1 MDKLLVVG
9 ATGLV
14 GSKLASMAASHS
26 LEAHN
31 TQNERSSHFPNSQ
44 RLDVTDRE
52 ATLHLVR
59 QVRPKVIIN
68 TAALTNVDYCETHQ
82 EEAEKVNVGGARNL
96 VDAARETRSRLVQ
109 LSTDSVFDGTIG
121 HYAESDT
128 PHPLNYYSTTK
139 LEAERAVSRLSNY
152 AIARPSVVY
161 GWHSQVSAIHSDSTK
176 QMNFGMFVLDRLKNN
191 EKVKAVR
198 DQYNCPTFADNLA
211 DALLRLSKT
220 SENGIYHTVGR
231 SCMSR
236 YEFAVKLA
244 QIFGYPAKMVQPVF
258 SSEFPQQAKRP
269 RNCCLRVEKAEKAL
283 GMRFLTADEGIREM
297 KNQENFCP

>member
-1 MDKLLVVG
+1 MY
-9 ATGLV
+9 
-14 GSKLASMAASHS
+14 
-26 LEAHN
+26 
-31 TQNERSSHFPNSQ
+31 
-44 RLDVTDRE
+44 
-52 ATLHLVR
+52 LVR

-82 EEAEKVNVGGARNL
+82 EEAERVNVGGARNL
-96 VDAARETRSRLVQ
+96 VDAARETRSRLIQ

-128 PHPLNYYSTTK
+128 PHPLNFYATTK
-139 LEAERAVSRLSNY
+139 LEAEGVVSQLSNY

-191 EKVKAVR
+191 ETVKAVR

-236 YEFAVKLA
+236 YEFAAKLA

-269 RNCCLRVEKAEKAL
+269 RNCCLRVEKAERVL
-283 GMRFLTADEGIREM
+283 RMRFLNADEGIREM
-297 KNQENFCP
+297 KNQETSARAV